1 MSCTIRNHRV
11 LRCQSSELLIGCA
24 GGFVYSQC
32 GRALELFI
40 VAITRINNSNPLK
53 ALSMTLL
60 HLVHVVVSDCVARSL
75 AGFLHW
81 SQASP
86 AQPKTAA
93 TGPGNGLL

>member
-1 MSCTIRNHRV
+1 M
-11 LRCQSSELLIGCA
+11 GCA
-24 GGFVYSQC
+24 RGFVYSQC
-32 GRALELFI
+32 GLALELLVVESITI
-40 VAITRINNSNPLK
+40 VRINISNPLK